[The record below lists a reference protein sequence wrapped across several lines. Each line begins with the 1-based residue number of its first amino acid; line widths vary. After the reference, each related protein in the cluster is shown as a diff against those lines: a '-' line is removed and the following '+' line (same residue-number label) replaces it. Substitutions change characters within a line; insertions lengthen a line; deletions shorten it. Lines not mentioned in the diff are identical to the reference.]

1 MIRINLYKKS
11 NIDMNLL
18 IGTLEKERFNMPFYN
33 RDIILRKGVDNTI
46 EFSIRNH
53 DRKAQPL
60 KEGQILK
67 FVAINNDLQQ
77 RICKKMDVVNAN
89 TGRYSV
95 TLTKNEL
102 NNFDEGNFIGH
113 VSIVT
118 QLCEHTEGDDIS
130 NCNCPEELL
139 YTGVDWYP
147 YFNVEITPNQVQL
160 IEESIVLSKSDFV
173 KDTYLDDRTGITY
186 ERFMSS
192 NIKSDRTPS
201 QTFTLNIKDFTGT
214 INIQGSNMETPEHN
228 EDDWFEIDTFEFEEE
243 TTDTIISS
251 SELNCL
257 WVRVEYIRELDSP
270 ATIEEVVYR
279 N

>member
-1 MIRINLYKKS
+1 MIRINLYKKQ

-18 IGTLEKERFNMPFYN
+18 IGSFDKEKFSLPFYN

-60 KEGQILK
+60 KDGQFLK
-67 FVAINNDLQQ
+67 FVAINNELQQ
-77 RICKKMDVVNAN
+77 KICKKMAIVNAN
-89 TGRYSV
+89 TGRYAV
-95 TLTKNEL
+95 IITKDEL
-102 NNFDEGNFIGH
+102 NDYDEGNFIGH

-118 QLCEHTEGDDIS
+118 PNCDHNEEDVVE
-130 NCNCPEELL
+130 CNCPEELL

-147 YFNVEITPNQVQL
+147 YFNVEITPNQIQL
-160 IEESIVLSKSDFV
+160 IEESVIMNQDDFV
-173 KDTYLDDRTGITY
+173 KDTYEDDRVGKTY
-186 ERFMSS
+186 ERFIST
-192 NIKSDRTPS
+192 NIKSDKTPS
-201 QTFTLNIKDFTGT
+201 QTFTLDIKDFVGT
-214 INIQGSNMETPEHN
+214 INIQGSNMEVPEHN
-228 EDDWFEIDTFEFEEE
+228 EDDWFNIDTFDIDEE
-243 TTDTIISS
+243 TTDTITSS

-257 WVRVEYIRELDSP
+257 WVRVEYMRELDSQ

>member
-60 KEGQILK
+60 KDGQFLK
-67 FVAINNDLQQ
+67 FVAINNELQQ
-77 RICKKMDVVNAN
+77 KICKKMAIVNAN
-89 TGRYSV
+89 TGRYAV
-95 TLTKNEL
+95 TITKDEL
-102 NNFDEGNFIGH
+102 NDYDEGNFIGH
-113 VSIVT
+113 VSIVSPM
-118 QLCEHTEGDDIS
+118 CDHDKEDIVE
-130 NCNCPEELL
+130 CNCPEELL

-147 YFNVEITPNQVQL
+147 YFNVEITPNEIQL
-160 IEESIVLSKSDFV
+160 LEESVIMNKDDFV
-173 KDTYLDDRTGITY
+173 KDTYEDDRVGKTY
-186 ERFMSS
+186 ERFIST
-192 NIKSDRTPS
+192 NIKSDKTPS
-201 QTFTLNIKDFTGT
+201 QTFTLDIKDFVGT
-214 INIQGSNMETPEHN
+214 INIQGSNMDNPEHN
-228 EDDWFEIDTFEFEEE
+228 EDDWFTIDTFDIDEE
-243 TTDTIISS
+243 TTDTITSS